1 MWLHFEHYLEQT
13 MNLWTSY
20 LIWIAATATTM
31 VLTAGFYTLFKRRE
45 AKISAQ
51 KMTRALSK
59 THAMLTA
66 IEHIPDPLINRDLRR
81 GLVLLLSHHIDVL
94 NKTNPDHAHLAAIRN
109 RVAQINRIPTGLKNA
124 KLRSKVERRHAS
136 SALEELSKLLRDA
149 TIKGE
154 LEQREGSLAEA
165 SAKFTGQQIAVET
178 ARQSAKDAE
187 NIRAFPQALH
197 FARQARQLCQNL
209 PPMMGGKLTE
219 AVSADIERLE
229 SRMGRPARI

>member
-1 MWLHFEHYLEQT
+1 MDLL
-13 MNLWTSY
+13 TSY
-20 LIWIAATATTM
+20 LIWIAASVTTI
-31 VLTAGFYTLFKRRE
+31 VLTAGLYTLFKRRE
-45 AKISAQ
+45 AKLRAH

-59 THAMLTA
+59 THAILTA
-66 IEHIPDPLINRDLRR
+66 VEHIPDPMINRDLRR

-94 NKTNPDHAHLAAIRN
+94 TRTSPDHAHLKALQN
-109 RVAQINRIPTGLKNA
+109 RVAQINRIPTGLKTA

-136 SALEELSKLLRDA
+136 SALEELAKLLRDA
-149 TIKGE
+149 TIQGE
-154 LEQREGSLAEA
+154 LDQREGSLAEA
-165 SAKFTGQQIAVET
+165 SAKFTGQQITVET

-197 FARQARQLCQNL
+197 FARQARQLCRNL
-209 PPMMGGKLTE
+209 PPMVGGKLLE

>member
-1 MWLHFEHYLEQT
+1 MDFL
-13 MNLWTSY
+13 TSY
-20 LIWIAATATTM
+20 LAWIAATATTV
-31 VLTAGFYTLFKRRE
+31 VLTAGIYTQLKRRE
-45 AKISAQ
+45 ATLRAR

-59 THAMLTA
+59 THTILTA

-94 NKTNPDHAHLAAIRN
+94 SKTNPDHAHLSAIQK
-109 RVAQINRIPTGLKNA
+109 RVAQINRIPSGLKNV

-136 SALEELSKLLRDA
+136 SALEELAKLLRDA
-149 TIKGE
+149 TIEGE
-154 LEQREGSLAEA
+154 LDRREGSLAEA

-187 NIRAFPQALH
+187 NIRAYPQALH
-197 FARQARQLCQNL
+197 FAQQARQLCRNL
-209 PPMMGGKLTE
+209 PPMVGGKLME

-229 SRMGRPARI
+229 SRMGRSARI

>member
-1 MWLHFEHYLEQT
+1 

-109 RVAQINRIPTGLKNA
+109 RVAQINRIPTGLKTRKAAQQGGTSPCQQCVGRTVQAAQRCNNQGRA
-124 KLRSKVERRHAS
+124 GAERRIPGGGQ
-136 SALEELSKLLRDA
+136 RQVYRA
-149 TIKGE
+149 TDC
-154 LEQREGSLAEA
+154 R
-165 SAKFTGQQIAVET
+165 
-178 ARQSAKDAE
+178 
-187 NIRAFPQALH
+187 
-197 FARQARQLCQNL
+197 
-209 PPMMGGKLTE
+209 
-219 AVSADIERLE
+219 
-229 SRMGRPARI
+229 